1 MEKEEVKVAKTETA
15 TTQSKNAKR
24 SAKRRYNKA
33 NAQKEVTASAV
44 CAHIAD
50 IEPATQL
57 AKDIATETK
66 QTEIYVRIMGYTG
79 VWEAIVGQTKK
90 YYTLVKEVIVS
101 LFKRK

>member
-1 MEKEEVKVAKTETA
+1 MEKEEAKVAKTESA

-24 SAKRRYNKA
+24 SAKRRYNKS
-33 NAQKEVTASAV
+33 NAQKEVATSV
-44 CAHIAD
+44 CANIAD

-79 VWEAIVGQTKK
+79 VWEAIVGQMKK
-90 YYTLVKEVIVS
+90 YYTLAKEVIVS